1 MNIKY
6 FDNFTGTWLDV
17 SGATGAALEYY
28 DASGWVT
35 SVGYKKW
42 VGNLTQTGTSAPTAT
57 IFENTLG
64 VTLNYNYVGV
74 GKYSLASDNIF
85 TTNKTVVFINNN
97 ATGYIISTELSSDD
111 AVIINTI
118 ESDTLNTSNGILNKT
133 SIEIRVYN

>member
-6 FDNFTGTWLDV
+6 FDNFDGVWLDV
-17 SGATGAALEYY
+17 SGTTGSTLEFN

-35 SVGYKKW
+35 TGGYKKW
-42 VGNLTQTGTSAPTAT
+42 IGNLTQTGTSAPTVT
-57 IFENTLG
+57 VFENTLG
-64 VTLNYNYVGV
+64 VTLNRNYIDV

-97 ATGYIISTELSSDD
+97 ATGYIISTDLSSDD

-118 ESDTLNTSNGILNKT
+118 ESDTLNSANGVLNKT

>member
-1 MNIKY
+1 MTIKY
-6 FDNFTGTWLDV
+6 FDNFTGTWNDI
-17 SGATGAALEYY
+17 SGSTGSTLIYGSDGE
-28 DASGWVT
+28 WTT
-35 SVGYKKW
+35 SAGYKKW

-64 VTLNYNYVGV
+64 VTLNLNYIGV
-74 GKYSLASDNIF
+74 GKYQVGADNIF

-97 ATGYIISTELSSDD
+97 ATGYVISTDLSSDD

-118 ESDTLNTSNGILNKT
+118 ESDTLNAANGILNKT